1 MSNMTVVINM
11 TVSNRRRPTMSNPNT
26 ALITGASAGIGA
38 VYANRLA
45 RRGHDLILVAR
56 DETRLDALAERL
68 RTEAGRSVEV
78 LAADLSARPDLLR
91 VERRLREDPSI
102 AMLVNNAGIAVSGP
116 MLGSNVDRLEAMV
129 NLNITTALRLAHAAV
144 AGFVARGRGTLINV
158 SSVLALA
165 PERFNATYS
174 GTKAFML
181 NLSTAL
187 RTELTNTGIRVQ
199 AVLPGATRTELWG
212 KAGIDVAAMPADR
225 LMDVEEMVDAA
236 LAGLDMGEA
245 VTIPSLPDMAAWS
258 RFDDARLAMGPN
270 LSLAHAAGRYHRAG
284 DAA

>member
-1 MSNMTVVINM
+1 MSIMTIVINATIPKWRRPAMSN
-11 TVSNRRRPTMSNPNT
+11 SNT

-38 VYANRLA
+38 VYADRLA

-56 DETRLDALAERL
+56 DEIRLNALAERL
-68 RTEAGRSVEV
+68 RAEAGRSVEILV
-78 LAADLSARPDLLR
+78 ADLSARPDLLR
-91 VERRLREDPSI
+91 IEHRLREDPSV
-102 AMLVNNAGIAVSGP
+102 AMLVNNAGVAVAGP
-116 MLGSNVDRLEAMV
+116 MHGSDVDRLEAMV
-129 NLNITTALRLAHAAV
+129 DINITAALRLAHAAV
-144 AGFVARGRGTLINV
+144 AGFVVRGHGTLINV

-187 RTELTNTGIRVQ
+187 RTELANTGIRVQ
-199 AVLPGATRTELWG
+199 AVLPGATRTEIWG
-212 KAGIDVAAMPADR
+212 KAGIDIAALPADR

-245 VTIPSLPDMAAWS
+245 VTIPSLPDMAEWS
-258 RFDDARLAMGPN
+258 RFDGARLAMGPH
-270 LSLAHAAGRYHRAG
+270 LSLAHAAERYKRAG
-284 DAA
+284 QAA